1 MARCKIYEIQ
11 GPDPSKT
18 AGAVRCH
25 RTAVAKLE
33 IDDKEINICKKHQGK
48 AWQHFRSGGW
58 VYAVDLSAQP
68 RKRHKK

>member
-11 GPDPSKT
+11 GPDPSKP

-25 RTAVAKLE
+25 RTAVAKVE

-48 AWQHFRSGGW
+48 AWQHFRTGGW
-58 VYAVDLSAQP
+58 AYAVNLNAP
-68 RKRHKK
+68 TRKRKKK